1 MHIRRGDRI
10 KIQEA
15 GFIPDEKFIDA
26 IQNLYDPENIQ
37 KINNNRIIYIASGDS
52 LSNMKQ
58 IIPPNSI
65 IKNLPPRYLSE
76 GIQSYFTLNAKSI
89 TIESLLI
96 DINLLAH
103 TNFAICTMSS
113 NICRLIQLL
122 KNAIPPYNTINNVV
136 SLNH

>member
-10 KIQEA
+10 KTQEA

-58 IIPPNSI
+58 ILPPNSI

-122 KNAIPPYNTINNVV
+122 KNAIPPYNTISNVV

>member
-10 KIQEA
+10 KTQEA

-26 IQNLYDPENIQ
+26 IQNLYDPKNIQ

-58 IIPPNSI
+58 ILPPNSI

>member
-1 MHIRRGDRI
+1 
-10 KIQEA
+10 
-15 GFIPDEKFIDA
+15 
-26 IQNLYDPENIQ
+26 
-37 KINNNRIIYIASGDS
+37 
-52 LSNMKQ
+52 MKQ
-58 IIPPNSI
+58 ILPPNSI
-65 IKNLPPRYLSE
+65 IENLPPRYLSE
-76 GIQSYFTLNAKSI
+76 GIQSYFTLIVKSI
-89 TIESLLI
+89 IIESLLI

>member
-10 KIQEA
+10 KTQEA
-15 GFIPDEKFIDA
+15 GFIPDEKFIDE
-26 IQNLYDPENIQ
+26 IQNLYDQENIQ
-37 KINNNRIIYIASGDS
+37 KINNTRIIYIASDDS

-58 IIPPNSI
+58 ILPPNSI

-76 GIQSYFTLNAKSI
+76 GIQSYFTLNVKSI
-89 TIESLLI
+89 IIESLLI

-103 TNFAICTMSS
+103 TNFTTCTMSS
-113 NICRLIQLL
+113 NICRLIRLL

-136 SLNH
+136 SLYH

>member
-10 KIQEA
+10 KTQEA

-76 GIQSYFTLNAKSI
+76 GIQSYFTLNVKSI
-89 TIESLLI
+89 IIESLLI

-103 TNFAICTMSS
+103 TNFTTCTMSS
-113 NICRLIQLL
+113 NICRLIRLL

-136 SLNH
+136 SLDH

>member
-10 KIQEA
+10 KTQEA
-15 GFIPDEKFIDA
+15 GFIPDEKFIDE
-26 IQNLYDPENIQ
+26 IQNLYDQENIQ
-37 KINNNRIIYIASGDS
+37 KINNTRIIYIASDDS

-58 IIPPNSI
+58 ILPPNSI

-76 GIQSYFTLNAKSI
+76 GIQSYFTLNVKSI
-89 TIESLLI
+89 IIESLLI

-103 TNFAICTMSS
+103 TNFTTCTMSS
-113 NICRLIQLL
+113 NICRLIRLL

-136 SLNH
+136 SLDH

>member
-10 KIQEA
+10 KTQET

-37 KINNNRIIYIASGDS
+37 KINNNRIIYIASEDS

-58 IIPPNSI
+58 ILPPNSI

-76 GIQSYFTLNAKSI
+76 GIQSYFTLDVKSI
-89 TIESLLI
+89 IIESLLI

-103 TNFAICTMSS
+103 TNFTICTMSS
-113 NICRLIQLL
+113 NICRLIHLL

-136 SLNH
+136 SLDH